1 MINNKV
7 KNKPILGL
15 YLKLWLICSKYLKMN
30 REKVHIV
37 DVFWDGPIAGAANFN
52 GSAHYFDVVEDD
64 IEFPDSSLNFM
75 LISLSD
81 EILQLI
87 IKNADIRLRWQEA
100 CDKDEAD
107 LDSAPA
113 LPEDI
118 EQMNE
123 NKYRID
129 TYLYQNNQSA
139 FVKRGIFNQLDSG
152 HFEVLWF

>member
-1 MINNKV
+1 LINNKV

>member
-1 MINNKV
+1 LIINEF

-87 IKNADIRLRWQEA
+87 IKNAEIRLRWQEA

-123 NKYRID
+123 NKFRID
-129 TYLYQNNQSA
+129 TFLYQNNQSA